1 MHPRQVSDLGFKSSN
16 AHFTS
21 VAKKLTSWFVYIHYL
36 ARWSHIIDEDLLR
49 CIHNDDD
56 AIYPLL
62 FIVSRMYQLL
72 SNIVFHR
79 LGWCHQRLRVKHL
92 SQETPCNSTSVIP
105 SIIILF
111 YQIKCNVYAMP
122 SRVSQYSRLSQLNK
136 TSVVLWLF
144 IITILFF
151 LK

>member
-1 MHPRQVSDLGFKSSN
+1 MRIGKDLSYVRQLHPRQVSDLGLKCSN
-16 AHFTS
+16 AHFFC
-21 VAKKLTSWFVYIHYL
+21 VAKKLTSWLVYIHYL

-111 YQIKCNVYAMP
+111 YQIKCV
-122 SRVSQYSRLSQLNK
+122 
-136 TSVVLWLF
+136 TSVLFLWRRSF
-144 IITILFF
+144 EEESGV
-151 LK
+151 KKKDS